1 MLEDIEKTVN
11 DINEHCPIQI
21 DQTTRLDKCEALPNN
36 TFRFDFTFLFID
48 ATKIDAVE
56 FGTQMRDIL
65 LYNIQCNPQ
74 MKLLIEN
81 HATFIYYCVDENK
94 NSLDTITI
102 TPQDYA
108 KPAKKPALFD
118 PTTITSDNLQKVLQD
133 MVKKTKKQ
141 LPLFTEE
148 SGINMIDC
156 STYNKTLEYTCKL
169 LNEDVARFDSIYF
182 KTTAIPAAVQSLKNN
197 PDMKYFAEQGVS
209 IRNIYLDKHNKYLCA
224 IDISP
229 EDYK

>member
-1 MLEDIEKTVN
+1 MQEEIEKTVS
-11 DINEHCPIQI
+11 DINKHCPIQI
-21 DQTTRLDKCEALPNN
+21 DQTTRLDSCESLPNN

-56 FGTQMRDIL
+56 FRTQMRDIL
-65 LYNIQCNPQ
+65 LYNIQSNPQ
-74 MKLLIEN
+74 MALLKEN
-81 HATFIYYCVDENK
+81 HATFIYDCVDENK
-94 NSLDTITI
+94 NSLGVLTI
-102 TPQDYA
+102 TPTDYS
-108 KPAKKPALFD
+108 KPAKKPGIFD
-118 PTTITSDNLQKVLQD
+118 PTTITSDNLQIVLQD

-148 SGINMIDC
+148 SGISMIDC

-169 LNEDVARFDSIYF
+169 LNEDVTRFDSIYF
-182 KTTAIPAAVQSLKNN
+182 KTTAVPAAVQSLKDN

-209 IRNIYLDKHNKYLCA
+209 IRNIYLDKYNKFLCS

-229 EDYK
+229 EDYR

>member
-1 MLEDIEKTVN
+1 MQEEIDKTVN

-21 DQTTRLDKCEALPNN
+21 DQTTRLDRCESLPNN

-56 FGTQMRDIL
+56 FRTQMRDIL
-65 LYNIQCNPQ
+65 LYNIQSNNR
-74 MKLLIEN
+74 MALLKEN
-81 HATFIYYCVDENK
+81 RATFMYYCVDENK
-94 NSLDTITI
+94 NSLGILTI

-108 KPAKKPALFD
+108 KHAKKPDIFD
-118 PTTITSDNLQKVLQD
+118 PTTITSDNLQKVLHD
-133 MVKKTKKQ
+133 LVKKTKKQ

-148 SGINMIDC
+148 SGISLVDC
-156 STYNKTLEYTCKL
+156 STFNKTLEYTCKL

-182 KTTAIPAAVQSLKNN
+182 KTTAIAAAVRSLKDN

-209 IRNIYLDKHNKYLCA
+209 IRNIYLDKNNKYLCA

-229 EDYK
+229 EDYR